1 MKFFRSL
8 IVNVLRSFK
17 DSYASRKVV
26 FVFDL
31 FISCIA
37 SAISFFCVYFFLGNG
52 TEERG
57 ILFSL
62 YLATAF
68 FASILFSLLFELYR
82 GIIRHSTF
90 REISKVFYFSISKG
104 ATLFLVGC
112 VFFSVPSGFFVTL
125 IDILFT
131 LFLLL
136 AFRTTVVYVYHMLN
150 KSKAVHGKALV
161 VGMDSSSVALA
172 YQITNASVRQWD
184 IQGFIVRDLN
194 LRRMKLNGLPIFD
207 FNTIDRFAKIISSQD
222 IKTLL
227 FTNEDVFDQYRD
239 IVSECIA
246 RRIKLFICQKPIEQA
261 DPKARRMMREIQVED
276 LLGRTP
282 IFLNMESIGDELK
295 EKSIMVTGAA
305 GSIGSEIVR
314 QLAKLHVKHITLFDM
329 GESPLH
335 EIRLEL
341 EKDYPN
347 QKIAPIVGD
356 VRCISRL
363 DYVLQQFQP
372 DIIFHAAA
380 YKHVPLMEENPC
392 EAVLD
397 NLIGTTLI
405 ARKAIE
411 YGVQRMVMVSTDK
424 AVNPT
429 NVMGATKRAAE
440 MVVQSLDQAIKD
452 GRIQG
457 RTRFVT
463 TRFGN
468 VLGSN
473 GSVIPYFRKQIAAGG
488 PVTVTHP
495 DIIRYFMTIPE
506 ACQLVLEAG
515 SMSEGGEIFVFDM
528 GEPVKIYDLAKRMIT
543 LAGYEPDKDIEIVFS
558 GLRPGEKLY
567 EELLNN
573 KENTKPT
580 IHPKIQIAETRKV
593 DIELIERLLP
603 LLEQK
608 GKDVDMTGTVRL
620 LKEMVPEFVSKN
632 SIYEELD
639 NERKLFE
646 SSRSIAI
653 V

>member
-8 IVNVLRSFK
+8 IVNLLRSFK

-26 FVFDL
+26 FIFDL
-31 FISCIA
+31 LISCIA
-37 SAISFFCVYFFLGNG
+37 SAISFFCVYFFLNKGI
-52 TEERG
+52 EQRA

-68 FASILFSLLFELYR
+68 FANILFSLLFGLYR

-90 REISKVFYFSISKG
+90 REISKVFYFSICKG
-104 ATLFLVGC
+104 TILFLVGC
-112 VFFSVPSGFFVTL
+112 AFFSIPLVFFVTL

-136 AFRTTVVYVYHMLN
+136 AFRTTVVYVYHILN
-150 KSKAVHGKALV
+150 RTKAVHGKALV

-184 IQGFIVRDLN
+184 IQGFIVRDPN
-194 LRRMKLNGLPIFD
+194 LRKMRLNGLPIFD
-207 FNTIDRFAKIISSQD
+207 FNTVDRFAKIISTQGV
-222 IKTLL
+222 KTLL

-239 IVSECIA
+239 IVTECIA

-261 DPKARRMMREIQVED
+261 DPKGRRMMREIQVED

-282 IFLNMESIGDELK
+282 IFLNMESIGHELK

-314 QLAKLHVKHITLFDM
+314 QLAKLHVKHIILFDM

-341 EKDYPN
+341 ERDYPN
-347 QKIAPIVGD
+347 QKIAPVIGD
-356 VRCISRL
+356 VRCVSRL

-372 DIIFHAAA
+372 EIIFHAAA

-452 GRIQG
+452 GCIQG
-457 RTRFVT
+457 HTRFVT

-473 GSVIPYFRKQIAAGG
+473 GSVIPFFRKQIAAGG

-543 LAGYEPDKDIEIVFS
+543 LAGYEPDRDIEIVFS

-608 GKDVDMTGTVRL
+608 AKDVDMTGTVRL

-639 NERKLFE
+639 NERT
-646 SSRSIAI
+646 A